1 MELTDNKSETEEIKY
16 TLEQLSSGAT
26 TTEPTLSSQES
37 QLLKPVLHNKR
48 SQHNEKPAHHSEGSP
63 RSPQPEK
70 ALTQQRRPSAAKSK
84 KHKLKENKF
93 MVTKG
98 EKRRGRDKLRV
109 WDYIYT
115 LLSYDQ
121 PR

>member
-1 MELTDNKSETEEIKY
+1 MDTWSRKTPHA
-16 TLEQLSSGAT
+16 LEQLSSGAT

-37 QLLKPVLHNKR
+37 QLLKPVLHNKQ

-70 ALTQQRRPSAAKSK
+70 ALTQRRLSAAKSK
-84 KHKLKENKF
+84 LHKLKENKF

-109 WDYIYT
+109 GDYIYT